1 MTGSKELNK
10 YQSTISIERLM
21 SFVLPEENLQN
32 IPLDILIKRY
42 EENILI
48 SQAFYPI
55 LSTIEIIL
63 RNAIDTMLKTKFGE
77 NWIEKELIKQTIL
90 HDYDYNSLK
99 EAYKATRKSYKAEYF
114 TYGKVI
120 ANLSFGFWVNLCSKK
135 YNVPIWTKQGCFRGV
150 FVNYPPTKQEQIH
163 EISTKLTSIKKLR
176 NKIFH
181 YEPILKHKEKIL
193 IKYNEML
200 EILSYLPKDDSDIL
214 NKTCNFKNVYD
225 LISKSKHQKT

>member
-77 NWIEKELIKQTIL
+77 NWIEKELIKQT
-90 HDYDYNSLK
+90 DYFNNC
-99 EAYKATRKSYKAEYF
+99 
-114 TYGKVI
+114 V
-120 ANLSFGFWVNLCSKK
+120 
-135 YNVPIWTKQGCFRGV
+135 RG
-150 FVNYPPTKQEQIH
+150 
-163 EISTKLTSIKKLR
+163 
-176 NKIFH
+176 
-181 YEPILKHKEKIL
+181 L
-193 IKYNEML
+193 IY
-200 EILSYLPKDDSDIL
+200 
-214 NKTCNFKNVYD
+214 
-225 LISKSKHQKT
+225 